1 MIMKTVIYFSRKTF
15 NHYDN
20 ERYLLYLNE
29 EIIQNYVPEDAPEGV
44 EPVTAYSYTGTEEDG
59 GTLISAKEQ
68 SYEAF
73 VSGLIRTR
81 YSADRVEAILLNVQS
96 ENTERQA
103 EFQLELNQ
111 LNTFRDECK
120 AIASALLQ

>member
-1 MIMKTVIYFSRKTF
+1 MKTAIYFSRKTF
-15 NHYDN
+15 NHFDN

-59 GTLISAKEQ
+59 GTLITATEQ
-68 SYEAF
+68 NYEAF

-81 YSADRVEAILLNVQS
+81 YSADQVEAILLNVQS
-96 ENTERQA
+96 SNPDRMP
-103 EFQLELNQ
+103 EFLLELDQ
-111 LNTFRDECK
+111 LNAFREECK
-120 AIASALLQ
+120 QIAAGLLQ